1 MKKSKDYNISDEDKK
16 IIDAFLEKYQDN
28 DYFLV
33 NLFGKMDPDDILEYV
48 DERDCYR
55 VFGNDLLDEFTDDDL
70 IDYLENNGYKVQDK
84 DDAIDL
90 ADGSIENQKYLI
102 NIVCKN
108 LTNRYL
114 TKEDRKKEICDFIDF
129 WFC

>member
-1 MKKSKDYNISDEDKK
+1 MKNSKDYNISEKDKK

-28 DYFLV
+28 QYFLDS
-33 NLFGKMDPDDILEYV
+33 LFNDMDSDDILEYV
-48 DERDCYR
+48 DERDCYSFFR
-55 VFGNDLLDEFTDDDL
+55 EELLDEFTDDEL

-84 DDAIDL
+84 DDTIDL
-90 ADGSIENQKYLI
+90 ADGSLENQKRLI

-108 LTNRYL
+108 ITNRYL
-114 TKEDRKKEICDFIDF
+114 TKEDKKKEICDFIDF